1 MIKLYGQTYVKN
13 KSQLVNTLFEIGST
27 ANGTYKLFKD
37 RIELTH
43 TSGEILAVGRERGGA
58 QLPSYTIVVTKCGKS
73 RRYMYSHTALAA
85 QLFSIPE
92 SYMDSRSQANDLL
105 VEHSI

>member
-13 KSQLVNTLFEIGST
+13 NSQIVTTLFDTGGT
-27 ANGTYKLFKD
+27 ANGTYKVFKD

-58 QLPSYTIVVTKCGKS
+58 QLPSYTVVVTKCGKS
-73 RRYMYSHTALAA
+73 RRYMYSYTNLAK

-92 SYMDSRSQANDLL
+92 SYIESQSQANDLL
-105 VEHSI
+105 IEHSI